1 MDNKNF
7 KKGLVLG
14 SILGGLAV
22 ALGMSKK
29 GKELQSKAADHAQE
43 LYKEVQA
50 KMAELGDSSKE
61 LYADLV
67 KRSVDEF
74 AKRKGMAIEMK
85 EDIVERLRAK
95 WNEMQME
102 MLFKKVKNRYGEA
115 KEKTQEE
122 FENIVHAVA
131 DEYENAKDVAG
142 YAKYRIVRELKKR
155 WKEIADEDD
164 EKNTK
169 DGWV

>member
-1 MDNKNF
+1 MMDNKNF

-14 SILGGLAV
+14 GILGGLAV
-22 ALGMSKK
+22 AFGMSKK
-29 GKELQSKAADHAQE
+29 GKELQNKAADYAQE

-74 AKRKGMAIEMK
+74 AKRKGMALEMK
-85 EDIVERLRAK
+85 EDIVEKLRDK

-102 MLFKKVKNRYGEA
+102 MLFKKVKNRFA
-115 KEKTQEE
+115 DAAEKTQEE

-142 YAKYRIVRELKKR
+142 YAKYRIVRDLKKR
-155 WKEIADEDD
+155 WNEVNDTKEEND
-164 EKNTK
+164 KK
-169 DGWV
+169 GW